1 MHIGIDYTAAAWQGA
16 GIGRYTRELVRALVE
31 QGGEYRY
38 TLFYAAGGLN
48 PDSAY
53 VAELRRMC
61 DARDFVRAVPIP
73 FSPRRLTQLW
83 HRLRLRI
90 PIELFTGP
98 LDVLHIP
105 DFVPPPARAPTIVTI
120 HDLSYM
126 IHPECAEPRLARYLN
141 VAVPRGLRRAV
152 AVLATSEATRRDI
165 VGLLEVDPARVQVVY
180 HGVRPRFRP
189 LTPEQTEPVR
199 RKLGLPERFILFVG
213 TLEPRKN
220 LVRLIEAFSG
230 LQEIRD
236 WRLEIDNPN
245 LQSPISNL
253 QLVLAGRRG
262 WLYDDIFATIARLG
276 LGDRVRVLDF
286 VDDNDLP
293 ALYNL
298 AWVFAY
304 PSIYEGF
311 GLPALEAIA
320 CGTPVVTA
328 DNSSLPEVVDA
339 AAVLV
344 AADDVASIASGIA
357 RAATDA
363 ALRERLRAAGPERAG
378 SFTWERAARQVLE
391 CYRRVGAGWP
401 ISGANQGE
409 MSGHGTASQP
419 PERV

>member
-31 QGGEYRY
+31 QGGGSRF
-38 TLFYAAGGLN
+38 TLFYAAGGLS
-48 PDSAY
+48 PDSPY
-53 VAELRRMC
+53 VADLRRMC
-61 DARDFVRAVPIP
+61 DAHALVRAVAIP
-73 FSPRRLTQLW
+73 FTPRRLTQLW
-83 HRLRLRI
+83 HRMRLPV

-141 VAVPRGLRRAV
+141 TAVPRGLRRAS

-165 VGLLEVDPARVQVVY
+165 TRLLEIDSARVQVVY
-180 HGVRPRFRP
+180 HGVGPRFRP
-189 LTPEQTEPVR
+189 LPPEQTEPVR
-199 RKLGLPERFILFVG
+199 RKLGLPERFILFVS

-220 LVRLIEAFSG
+220 LVRLIEAFASLG
-230 LQEIRD
+230 TRD
-236 WRLEIDNPN
+236 LRLEASKTSACLKPQASS
-245 LQSPISNL
+245 LS
-253 QLVLAGRRG
+253 LVLAGRRG

-298 AWVFAY
+298 AWVFSY

-311 GLPALEAIA
+311 GLPALEAMA

-328 DNSSLPEVVDA
+328 DNSSLPEVVGD

-344 AADDVASIASGIA
+344 AADDVTSIAAGIA

-363 ALRERLRAAGPERAG
+363 TLRDRLRAAGPERARR
-378 SFTWERAARQVLE
+378 FTWERAAHQVLE
-391 CYRRVGAGWP
+391 CYRHVGA
-401 ISGANQGE
+401 
-409 MSGHGTASQP
+409 T
-419 PERV
+419 